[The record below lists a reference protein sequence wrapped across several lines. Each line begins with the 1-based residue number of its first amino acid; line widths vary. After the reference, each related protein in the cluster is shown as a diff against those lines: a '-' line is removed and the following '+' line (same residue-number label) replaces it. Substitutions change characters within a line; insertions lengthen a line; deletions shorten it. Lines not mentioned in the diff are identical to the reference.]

1 MLSTVLSRT
10 FDLLNPE
17 SIKIGLRVVFV
28 QGGYL
33 RNFQWHEA
41 AF

>member
-17 SIKIGLRVVFV
+17 SIEIGLRVVFV

-33 RNFQWHEA
+33 RNFQWHEV